1 MSASAIIDVSAVI
14 ERQRR
19 NGLVLTVMMLS
30 TAMMFL
36 DGYDLHAMAFAA
48 PAIICNWGID
58 KGSLGIV
65 FSAGVFGILVGG
77 LVFGYLGDRIGR
89 RPSIVAATI
98 TFGGFSLLTVWAGD
112 LPALIALRFLA
123 GLGIG
128 GLAPLCYS
136 LNLEYVPAK
145 YRGTVVAIIMLGYV
159 AGGSAGGVIAAWLVP
174 HLGWQIVFWIGG
186 VLPLAAA
193 ALCFFTLP
201 ESIKFL
207 VVHGRR
213 PDEVARILNRI
224 ERDLGAQPRARFII
238 DEGQQSGQSG
248 RGLSSKLAAL
258 FDGQLALITP
268 LLWLAYIA
276 SSMTMF
282 FLGSDPA
289 LLRLGIELLPRRS
302 ARAPRA
308 RSRGFL
314 SLCDRLARIAS
325 AHRRRAFATSPGAD
339 PRLAFAL
346 LLCGA
351 PFCFLALGALQ
362 IALVSARALIVGCP
376 RLLQR
381 DGDRLPPVLDLAA
394 AAASQF
400 AVLELMHHPT
410 GDAPLPCR
418 FLYHRNSPVMAQKH
432 VDAGQCSLLL
442 VDVMLNSTNGF
453 EPARGQRTQNVPPLQ
468 SFFDPHAITCVS
480 DCPAAWLDTVGHR

>member
-19 NGLVLTVMMLS
+19 NGLVLTVMILS

-48 PAIICNWGID
+48 PAIIRNWGID

-89 RPSIVAATI
+89 RPSIVAAAI

-128 GLAPLCYS
+128 GLAPLCYA

-145 YRGTVVAIIMLGYV
+145 YRGTAVAIIMLGYV

-174 HLGWQIVFWIGG
+174 YLGWQIVFWIGG

-193 ALCFFTLP
+193 TLCFFTLP

-224 ERDLGAQPRARFII
+224 EPDLGAQPRARFIL
-238 DEGQQSGQSG
+238 DEEQQPGHAG
-248 RGLSSKLAAL
+248 TGLNSKLSAL

-282 FLGSDPA
+282 FLGSWTPILAEASGHTPA
-289 LLRLGIELLPRRS
+289 Q
-302 ARAPRA
+302 A
-308 RSRGFL
+308 
-314 SLCDRLARIAS
+314 
-325 AHRRRAFATSPGAD
+325 
-339 PRLAFAL
+339 AFAL
-346 LLCGA
+346 SMFSLGGA
-351 PFCFLALGALQ
+351 IGALIAGWMLDKFGVLAVAIAPMIASPLVASVGLAGFSDGAFLGAMACVGFFVIGGHQGLNSAVGLFYPSANRSTAVGWALSVAKIGSITGPL
-362 IALVSARALIVGCP
+362 IAGLLLARHLPVSNLF
-376 RLLQR
+376 LLAA
-381 DGDRLPPVLDLAA
+381 LPPLVMAGCVVVLGLSQRRYAA
-394 AAASQF
+394 AAPSEATPAKMDQ
-400 AVLELMHHPT
+400 P
-410 GDAPLPCR
+410 AP
-418 FLYHRNSPVMAQKH
+418 A
-432 VDAGQCSLLL
+432 
-442 VDVMLNSTNGF
+442 
-453 EPARGQRTQNVPPLQ
+453 
-468 SFFDPHAITCVS
+468 
-480 DCPAAWLDTVGHR
+480 